1 MSTLKTQSKAG
12 CIENKIHNA
21 SESLGCSLNTHLSS
35 TNLHTFEFSKFSP
48 AGQDFSFE
56 TTMEDEKAES
66 FIKSLRDYYEG
77 FDVDYE
83 TYLWIGSDGHGKN
96 GAPYCIKDILIDMES
111 VEDMI
116 QKLFQALEEALL

>member
-12 CIENKIHNA
+12 CIENKIRNA
-21 SESLGCSLNTHLSS
+21 SESLGWSLNTYQSS
-35 TNLHTFEFSKFSP
+35 TNQHSFEFSQFSP

-56 TTMEDEKAES
+56 ITMEDEKAES

-96 GAPYCIKDILIDMES
+96 GAPYYMKDILVDMES

-116 QKLFQALEEALL
+116 QKLFQALEDALI